1 MAANDYITLTELA
14 NSLSI
19 GSGETYADADMTAA
33 ITAASREVDRR
44 CGRKFWQDS
53 TTRYYT
59 PARGTNRVWI
69 DDLRAGASVAV
80 DYTGDGTFAT
90 SWAEG
95 VEYIL
100 EPFNAAAEGFPWT
113 TITLRSRST
122 AYFPVWERSV
132 RVGGQFGWTEVP
144 SAVKQATSILASRF
158 LKRVREAPFGVA
170 GFGIDGG
177 AVRVSNFDPDVDALL
192 SAYVRVNHAI

>member
-1 MAANDYITLTELA
+1 MADDYITLTELA

-19 GSGETYADADMTAA
+19 GTGETYADADMTAA

-44 CGRKFWQDS
+44 CGRKFWSDN

-59 PARGTNRVWI
+59 PSHPRVLWI
-69 DDLRAGASVAV
+69 DDVKSSVTV
-80 DYTGDGTFAT
+80 DVDMNGDGTYET
-90 SWAEG
+90 SLVQG
-95 VEYIL
+95 TDFVL
-100 EPFNAAAEGFPWT
+100 EPLNAAADGFPWT
-113 TITLRSRST
+113 TITLRRRS
-122 AYFPVWERSV
+122 AAVFYPSVESSV
-132 RVGGQFGWTEVP
+132 RVGGQFGWPAVP

-177 AVRVSNFDPDVDALL
+177 AVRVSSFDPDVDALL
-192 SAYVRVNHAI
+192 SAYVRVNHS

>member
-1 MAANDYITLTELA
+1 MAADYITLTELA

-44 CGRKFWQDS
+44 CGRKFWSDS
-53 TTRYYT
+53 QTRYYT
-59 PARGTNRVWI
+59 PTHPRILWI
-69 DDLRAGASVAV
+69 DDIKSAV
-80 DYTGDGTFAT
+80 TVEVDTNGDG
-90 SWAEG
+90 SWETLL
-95 VEYIL
+95 VQDTDYVL
-100 EPFNAAAEGFPWT
+100 EPLNAAAEGFPWT
-113 TITLRSRST
+113 TITLRHKSS
-122 AYFPVWERSV
+122 AIFPLTEASV

-144 SAVKQATSILASRF
+144 AAVKQAPSILASRF

-192 SAYVRVNHAI
+192 SAYVRVNHAL